1 MGAATPRAPHF
12 ISEGLPPQKS
22 PGLGGGLLPPG
33 GLGGGNPQEL
43 TRAQGAPRP
52 GGGHTRPSE
61 DFPEASGA
69 AATPRAPHFI
79 SEGLPPQKSL
89 PVGGGGG
96 GVAAGGSGRGKSPR
110 TDPGPGGP
118 GAPGR
123 SPKAIRGLSRGL
135 RGPHFVPCLALHVE
149 LQQLSFG
156 PRQRT
161 GSFSNHR
168 PWQKEWQAGLT

>member
-123 SPKAIRGLSRGL
+123 SPKAIRGLSRGI
-135 RGPHFVPCLALHVE
+135 RGRCHPQSLHFISEGLPHSSGWGGGCCHRGI
-149 LQQLSFG
+149 S
-156 PRQRT
+156 
-161 GSFSNHR
+161 GSETFKN
-168 PWQKEWQAGLT
+168 

>member
-43 TRAQGAPRP
+43 TRAQGAPGP

-69 AATPRAPHFI
+69 AATPRAPRFI

-89 PVGGGGG
+89 PVGGGEGVVLPPGG
-96 GVAAGGSGRGKSPR
+96 LGEGNPQELTRAQVA
-110 TDPGPGGP
+110 PGPPGGHP
-118 GAPGR
+118 RPSEDFPEASGAAA
-123 SPKAIRGLSRGL
+123 SP
-135 RGPHFVPCLALHVE
+135 
-149 LQQLSFG
+149 
-156 PRQRT
+156 
-161 GSFSNHR
+161 
-168 PWQKEWQAGLT
+168 

>member
-1 MGAATPRAPHF
+1 MIRLKGLLLW
-12 ISEGLPPQKS
+12 GLPPPEPPTLFLKGS
-22 PGLGGGLLPPG
+22 RPKNLPGWGGGVLPPG

-43 TRAQGAPRP
+43 TRAQGGPGP

-96 GVAAGGSGRGKSPR
+96 VLP
-110 TDPGPGGP
+110 PGGLGEGNP
-118 GAPGR
+118 QELTRAQGAPGPPGGHPR
-123 SPKAIRGLSRGL
+123 PSEDFPEASGAFIL
-135 RGPHFVPCLALHVE
+135 RRV
-149 LQQLSFG
+149 
-156 PRQRT
+156 
-161 GSFSNHR
+161 
-168 PWQKEWQAGLT
+168 